1 MLKAISIPKSALI
14 QRFTSKCQCAQF
26 PIIVIQLKFNQ
37 KLCHLPR
44 HAPPGPH
51 CTPLHATPKIKDD
64 KSEGKVMEIAAII
77 CQRQRPQPTHKH
89 SRTDTHTHTC
99 SIGRTLFPGFAL
111 CQQNCNKNH
120 RTTGKKKSRRRNS
133 RKKII
138 FTFTMTMS
146 LCLRPPCHAPS

>member
-44 HAPPGPH
+44 HAPQAPH
-51 CTPLHATPKIKDD
+51 RTPLHATPKIKDD

-77 CQRQRPQPTHKH
+77 CQRQRPQSTHKH
-89 SRTDTHTHTC
+89 THKRYSHTHAQLAGRC
-99 SIGRTLFPGFAL
+99 SLGLL
-111 CQQNCNKNH
+111 CASKIVTKITERQA
-120 RTTGKKKSRRRNS
+120 KKSRRRNS